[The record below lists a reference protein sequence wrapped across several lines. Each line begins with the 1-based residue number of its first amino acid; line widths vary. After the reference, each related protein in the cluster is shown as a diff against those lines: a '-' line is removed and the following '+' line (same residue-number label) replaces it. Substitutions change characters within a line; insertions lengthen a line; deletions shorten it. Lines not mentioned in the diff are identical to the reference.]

1 MGGKDSMRD
10 VLFEALEFETNGRA
24 FFLEAAKKT
33 SDYFGKIIF
42 NSLAEEE
49 LDHIE
54 KIKSIAQSLKENE
67 KWPPSEDHGAE
78 DMKNIFETARVR
90 MDEMIK
96 DRTDDLTAVKIA
108 IDLEQK
114 GFRFYS
120 GLASKAADLREKK
133 FYQRLAS
140 EEKRHL
146 RILEDTWSAL
156 IECSSSSLE

>member
-10 VLFEALEFETNGRA
+10 VLLEALEFETKGRA
-24 FFLEAAKKT
+24 FFLKAAKKT

-54 KIKSIAQSLKENE
+54 KIKSIAQSLKENK

-78 DMKNIFETARVR
+78 DMKNIFKTARVQ

-114 GFRFYS
+114 GLRFYS

-140 EEKRHL
+140 QEKRHL

-156 IECSSSSLE
+156 IEYSSSSLE